1 MTTQLH
7 NDTTIGKIK
16 KKFSFVMSS
25 CRRVVNKKGFT
36 IAEMILVTIVIGIL
50 MGIGGRT
57 YYIERDRIE
66 YNSYLTKIL
75 GIINTAR
82 TSAIASRGVPAS
94 GKYVVPPSGY
104 GVYININPQNNNPN
118 FTLFASLGDEDSD
131 PSTLNKKFDK
141 GVATAPDTIPDLILE
156 KFRLPPKMYFQFFKF
171 NTGTGLQE
179 KWNESPPKLT
189 ATEAIIFFRP
199 PLADMY
205 IGGWV
210 TDPEEYQELEELSMR
225 FYNPSEV
232 ETSPKRCQYATINR
246 IKTYPVIE
254 YDNCVTSSTY
264 PLLF

>member
-1 MTTQLH
+1 
-7 NDTTIGKIK
+7 
-16 KKFSFVMSS
+16 
-25 CRRVVNKKGFT
+25 
-36 IAEMILVTIVIGIL
+36 

-82 TSAIASRGVPAS
+82 DSAISSRGVPVK

-104 GVYININPQNNNPN
+104 GVYININPQDNDPN
-118 FTLFASLGDEDSD
+118 FTLFASLGDEDKN

-141 GVATAPDTIPDLILE
+141 GIPNPDNLQEIPDLILQ

-171 NTGTGLQE
+171 NTGTGFEE
-179 KWNESPPKLT
+179 KWNGSPPELT
-189 ATEAIIFFRP
+189 ATEAVIFFRP

-205 IGGWV
+205 IGGGNPAP
-210 TDPEEYQELEELSMR
+210 DAYQELEELSMR
-225 FYNPSEV
+225 FYNPSAV
-232 ETSPKRCQYATINR
+232 DTSPKRCQYVTINR
-246 IKTYPVIE
+246 IKTFPVIE
-254 YDNCVTSSTY
+254 YDNCLKSSTY